1 MKKKS
6 TLIALL
12 FIASVFTMI
21 AQETAALSQP
31 ATVESVTSKAKAKWD
46 TKILDLGE
54 IEYRVPTTAE
64 FTLTNTGSEPLLI
77 TYAKASCGCTN
88 LKYDKEPIMPGKT
101 SKLSVTYN
109 GSGNGDF
116 KKNITVQTNADKNRA
131 VLQIK
136 GKVIKE

>member
-1 MKKKS
+1 MKKRS
-6 TLIALL
+6 TLISLL
-12 FIASVFTMI
+12 LIAFVFTMMGQKT
-21 AQETAALSQP
+21 ASLTPASSET
-31 ATVESVTSKAKAKWD
+31 VTTNAKAKWD

-64 FTLTNTGSEPLLI
+64 FTLTNSGKDPLLI

-88 LKYDKEPIMPGKT
+88 LKYDKEPIMPGKS

-116 KKNITVQTNADKNRA
+116 RKNITVQTNADKNRT

-136 GKVIKE
+136 GKVIKK